1 MSIYQIKTSLLNL
14 KKKQMSA
21 DVKLQNQAMFQLII
35 INGRNDKNTLKS
47 ASVLLR
53 TAFHIYYIKFSSVLI
68 KQRL

>member
-53 TAFHIYYIKFSSVLI
+53 TAFHIYCIKFSSVLK